1 MPAPSIPQHGTLA
14 QSLYHIWRSPEVRIS
29 SPASPKRSPR
39 KAPSSS
45 TCHPTAH
52 LNPIEKAFAKFKAV
66 LRQTAQR
73 TREGL
78 WHTIGRFLDLY
89 PPQECRNFFIK
100 AGYAT

>member
-1 MPAPSIPQHGTLA
+1 
-14 QSLYHIWRSPEVRIS
+14 
-29 SPASPKRSPR
+29 
-39 KAPSSS
+39 
-45 TCHPTAH
+45 
-52 LNPIEKAFAKFKAV
+52 V